1 MYNQSNNWLKI
12 EKKMS
17 VFNQTE
23 SILVYIYIS
32 YSSFLKNVFFD
43 DRVGTIFTV
52 LNQSLLLITMT

>member
-1 MYNQSNNWLKI
+1 MNNQAKNWLQI
-12 EKKMS
+12 EKTMS

-43 DRVGTIFTV
+43 DRV
-52 LNQSLLLITMT
+52 LSLLYLINHYY